1 MYLCIY
7 VCIYG
12 LSARCRFC
20 SGLAMLTVC
29 NIFIRLL
36 IYVCVYSLFIYLFMY
51 SFIIYL
57 FIYPFMHL
65 CINAIIYSCID
76 VFIYLPLTFNRSSL
90 LPSLPQPPSFSP
102 LLRTVDNSIY
112 VFTCFVYLFIHLFF
126 IYLVIHC

>member
-76 VFIYLPLTFNRSSL
+76 VFIYLPLTFNRSSYFPPYLNL
-90 LPSLPQPPSFSP
+90 LLSLLFSV
-102 LLRTVDNSIY
+102 LLTTVFMYLLVLCI
-112 VFTCFVYLFIHLFF
+112 YLFIYFLF
-126 IYLVIHC
+126 I